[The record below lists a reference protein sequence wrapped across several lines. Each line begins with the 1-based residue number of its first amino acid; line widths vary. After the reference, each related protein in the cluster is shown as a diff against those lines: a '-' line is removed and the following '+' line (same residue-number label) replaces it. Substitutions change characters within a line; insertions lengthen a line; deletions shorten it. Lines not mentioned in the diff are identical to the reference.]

1 MKTSLPGKKNLAGL
15 DVFRVFALKALY
27 NGMDANTF
35 AMSNTRH
42 FLLLALCSLVVL
54 VVVLVFKISLSFK
67 FPCPFRWLRCTRIAS
82 CIPS

>member
-54 VVVLVFKISLSFK
+54 VVVVVFKISLSFK